1 MGSFGS
7 SNAHAAGLF
16 AQREEESV
24 ATVLHGDGSIQQ
36 CRFTK
41 YKPNSGLR
49 RPECHCLRFISQKSF
64 TEYNQPT
71 LTTRIHRKSQKTVI
85 WYQYKHI

>member
-49 RPECHCLRFISQKSF
+49 
-64 TEYNQPT
+64 
-71 LTTRIHRKSQKTVI
+71 
-85 WYQYKHI
+85 